1 MVDDVELRIQPVT
14 TRAVSR
20 GMTGRRPRS
29 VGTPKGGFV
38 GSRKRCWRS
47 RDRKHGP
54 GVDRK
59 LLPQGGELY
68 VYAQSRDRVAK
79 ERAMHRRKI
88 ETFKNLKG

>member
-1 MVDDVELRIQPVT
+1 M
-14 TRAVSR
+14 
-20 GMTGRRPRS
+20 
-29 VGTPKGGFV
+29 GTPKGGFV

-88 ETFKNLKG
+88 ETFKNLKGDLAIRPIFHQLDRRIEAHILHPA